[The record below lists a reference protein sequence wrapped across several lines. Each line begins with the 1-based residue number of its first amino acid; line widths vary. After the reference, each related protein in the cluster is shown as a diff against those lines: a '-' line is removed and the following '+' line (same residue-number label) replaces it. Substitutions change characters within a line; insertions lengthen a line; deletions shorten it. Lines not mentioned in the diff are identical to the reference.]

1 MEWCLCDDNKITR
14 LDNNHWSG
22 AGNQMVSGFIV
33 CMDILNKLPR
43 RRFEEVDELLA
54 FVSIYDD
61 HRRMRALKSLLRANA
76 RLIRGALCVE
86 GGCGLGALSIEMA
99 KLGARKVYAVEQ
111 NPVLAKLAR
120 QRVSELPRDVARRIE
135 VIELPL
141 EHFHPIEHVN
151 VLVHE
156 FYGQLLY
163 DEDLWVLE
171 HLKFSPDGVI
181 PNGGELRAG
190 IGSSHAYQDRVVTEG
205 VLQQLDGV
213 LVSGLYEERVSERTQ
228 PVLRWSFGAGVTPV
242 KHTFADLNG
251 DLVCFGV
258 VVTHDG
264 KKICEAGRCPN
275 WSYVWTLRK
284 GNRVSFRFRRAE
296 RGAECLFQWIA

>member
-1 MEWCLCDDNKITR
+1 MEWCLCDDDKVA
-14 LDNNHWSG
+14 LFNNNYWSG
-22 AGNQMVSGFIV
+22 APPRRGFIV
-33 CMDILNKLPR
+33 SMDNLNRLPR

-61 HRRMRALKSLLRANA
+61 NRRMWAFKSLLRANA
-76 RLIRGALCVE
+76 HLIRGAVCVE

-99 KLGARKVYAVEQ
+99 KLKARKVYAVEQ
-111 NPVLAKLAR
+111 NPLLAKLAQ

-135 VIELPL
+135 IIELPL

-171 HLKFSPDGVI
+171 HLKFSPDVVI

-190 IGSSHAYQDRVVTEG
+190 IGSSGAYRDRVVTEG

-228 PVLRWSFGAGVTPV
+228 PVLRWSFGAGISPV
-242 KHTFADLNG
+242 KHTFADSSG
-251 DLVCFGV
+251 DLACFGV
-258 VVTHDG
+258 VVTHNG

-284 GNRVSFRFRRAE
+284 GNRVLFRFRRAE
-296 RGAECLFQWIA
+296 RGAECSFRWIA